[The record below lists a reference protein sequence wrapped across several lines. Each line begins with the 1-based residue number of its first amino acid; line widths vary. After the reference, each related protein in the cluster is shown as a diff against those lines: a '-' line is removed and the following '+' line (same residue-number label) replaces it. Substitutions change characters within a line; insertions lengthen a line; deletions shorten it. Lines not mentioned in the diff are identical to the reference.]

1 MNTNRFSI
9 ARTLNLF
16 RLYFIENR
24 KFFIICATAVI
35 GILICVALS
44 VSSDTNYGKT
54 YFLKNYNI
62 DPAIQYLLPIYIV
75 LGYVFAA
82 LGASFMF
89 SNLKSK
95 QGRINTLMLPALAS
109 EKLVS
114 RMILFVVIYPL
125 FFIAAVSFAEFVRY
139 VFMLFRYHV
148 APVTPLYAIFNNPE
162 LLEYCLPK
170 KYPHLIPCM
179 LFVGAFAVQ
188 SFFVLGS
195 VMWPKYSSTKTF
207 GVFFALFFFYVVSSA
222 SIGGHIA
229 SSRIYH
235 SKTFIEEYFPYIL
248 LALEIIVCLF
258 NWAMAWWR
266 LRETDVI
273 TTKR

>member
-1 MNTNRFSI
+1 MNNDRLSI

-24 KFFIICATAVI
+24 KFLIICAAAVT

-44 VSSDTNYGKT
+44 IATDINYEGNFQK
-54 YFLKNYNI
+54 LQKL
-62 DPAIQYLLPIYIV
+62 DPAIPYLLPIYIV

-89 SNLKSK
+89 SGLKSK
-95 QGRINTLMLPALAS
+95 QGRINTLMIPALAS
-109 EKLVS
+109 EKLIS
-114 RMILFVVIYPL
+114 RMILFVVIYPV
-125 FFIAAVSFAEFVRY
+125 FFLVALSFTEFVRY
-139 VFMLFRYHV
+139 LFMYFRPHD
-148 APVTPLYAIFNNPE
+148 APVTPLYMIFKDPA
-162 LLEYCLPK
+162 LLSYCIPM
-170 KYPHLIPCM
+170 KYPHVIPCT

-195 VMWPKYSSTKTF
+195 VMWPKYSALKTF
-207 GVFFALFFFYVVSSA
+207 GVFFTLFFLYMISSA
-222 SIGGHIA
+222 TIGGHI
-229 SSRIYH
+229 SSGRIYQH
-235 SKTFIEEYFPYIL
+235 DYFLERYFPYFL
-248 LALEIIVCLF
+248 LIIEIIVCLF

-266 LRETDVI
+266 LKETDVI

>member
-1 MNTNRFSI
+1 MNNDRFSI

-24 KFFIICATAVI
+24 NFFFICAAALT

-44 VSSDTNYGKT
+44 IATDVNYM
-54 YFLKNYNI
+54 NNI
-62 DPAIQYLLPIYIV
+62 HKFHELDPAISYLLPIYIV

-89 SNLKSK
+89 SGLKSK
-95 QGRINTLMLPALAS
+95 QGRINALMIPALSS

-114 RMILFVVIYPL
+114 RMILFVVIYPV
-125 FFIAAVSFAEFVRY
+125 FFLVALLFAEFIRY
-139 VFMLFRYHV
+139 LFMYFKPHE
-148 APVTPLYAIFNNPE
+148 APVTPLYMVFSNSA
-162 LLEYCLPK
+162 LLSYCTPV

-195 VMWPKYSSTKTF
+195 VMWPKYSALKTF
-207 GVFFALFFFYVVSSA
+207 GVFFTLFFLYLISSVT
-222 SIGGHIA
+222 IGEHL
-229 SSRIYH
+229 SSGRIYQE
-235 SKTFIEEYFPYIL
+235 KPFIERNFPYIL
-248 LALEIIVCLF
+248 LIIEIIVCLF
-258 NWAMAWWR
+258 NWTMAWWR
-266 LRETDVI
+266 LKETDVI

>member
-1 MNTNRFSI
+1 MNNDRFSI

-24 KFFIICATAVI
+24 KFFFICAATLT
-35 GILICVALS
+35 GILICVALFNAAN
-44 VSSDTNYGKT
+44 VNYSNFNK
-54 YFLKNYNI
+54 FNNL
-62 DPAIQYLLPIYIV
+62 DPAIPYLLPVYIV

-89 SNLKSK
+89 SGLKSK
-95 QGRINTLMLPALAS
+95 QGRINTLMIPALAS

-114 RMILFVVIYPL
+114 RMILFVVIYPVIFL
-125 FFIAAVSFAEFVRY
+125 VALSFAEFIRY
-139 VFMLFRYHV
+139 LFMYFKPHES
-148 APVTPLYAIFNNPE
+148 PVTPLYMIFSDPA
-162 LLEYCLPK
+162 LLSYCSPV

-195 VMWPKYSSTKTF
+195 VMWPKYSALKTF
-207 GVFFALFFFYVVSSA
+207 GIFFTLFFLYLISSVT
-222 SIGGHIA
+222 IGEHL
-229 SSRIYH
+229 SSGKIYPNEPFLER
-235 SKTFIEEYFPYIL
+235 KFPYVLFII
-248 LALEIIVCLF
+248 EIIVCLF

-266 LRETDVI
+266 LKETDVI